1 MERMSWAV
9 RQAVTIGTDSFDEVG
24 GSGYAV
30 SFWKLDGGDVDVV
43 NTECGVATLTEKMH
57 VCVVVSLVVVAETK
71 FIQGSIAAVLNGVDE
86 VFFTEE
92 GECPEDAGLIE
103 GDQPFLEFSKG
114 ERTGGIGQSLNDDDS
129 VGCRS
134 DVVLCHHGLVFIYG
148 FVSHV
153 SITSMRGE
161 IIGLSVDVLFRCPDR
176 N

>member
-1 MERMSWAV
+1 MAIWAD
-9 RQAVTIGTDSFDEVG
+9 AFDEVG
-24 GSGYAV
+24 GCGHAV
-30 SFWKLDGGDVDVV
+30 FFWELDRWNVDVV
-43 NTECGVATLTEKMH
+43 KTECGVTTLTEKMH
-57 VCVVVSLVVVAETK
+57 VCVVVRLVVVAETK

-134 DVVLCHHGLVFIYG
+134 DVVLFHHGLVFIYG

-153 SITSMRGE
+153 SITCMCGE